1 MEEEYILVSKD
12 EMSKLK
18 QEIARLKTELETKP
32 KVSEIPVPDTS
43 EIVSK
48 LIEVLHTESQ
58 KERELILQNL
68 DEIKELNKSTL
79 DNLLTKTQKLDGQ
92 LEDMVDTIST
102 LVDSLSNVL
111 DKFSSIKDLDKLV
124 PEKII
129 EMKNNNSE
137 TEVDSKILEKLDE
150 IDLFLKNLRIL
161 LSYVKPND
169 FRIES

>member
-48 LIEVLHTESQ
+48 LIEVLHSESQ

-111 DKFSSIKDLDKLV
+111 DKFSSIKDLDKFV

-129 EMKNNNSE
+129 EMKNNNIE
-137 TEVDSKILEKLDE
+137 TEVDSKVLAKLDE

-169 FRIES
+169 FKIES